1 MTMPSGVAPVLE
13 IEGLSISYRSAAGE
27 VRPVEDADLTLA
39 PGEVLGLLGESGSG
53 KSTLA
58 YGCSVLLR

>member
-1 MTMPSGVAPVLE
+1 VLE